1 MTAGGI
7 GPFSHSIAP
16 TTQGASDERKSCV
29 QASPGEQPLPRA
41 KLCDMAGEER
51 PAGSRYD
58 WFGWHVGATPT
69 ELAAARLTETHEYFH
84 RQLDDTT
91 AFGGLTTTIAS
102 LAEAQPE
109 MGWAGIRDRL
119 QDMSDLV
126 HESYAVGLSLLT
138 TQRRLEPIPGYPTYD
153 RHVRTVLRL
162 LGDDVHPWVA
172 LGALR
177 AAATACM
184 QSRALEEACG
194 QGIDRFDPAS
204 LRPLERP
211 NQRLAALLAGPYA
224 SRVADAQ
231 RDAVV
236 EYGQESWWAPLN
248 GVLLRPEAVDGEA
261 VDGFE
266 AFHRRLGAEAEAILS
281 SAGGQSVGPDAH
293 HDDLRTLLRQAF
305 ALAPAGLN
313 RIGAMV
319 EARGGELLHGGALDS
334 QTIELTAAPER
345 AVVLPYGSLS
355 GLSGEGKWRHGFLA
369 VTRPQRIRAAHRL
382 EGVDLP
388 QTESVACLRSIVY
401 EGEEPDSVLLLPL
414 EHPGDL
420 EEEVPIFVSVLS
432 SAAAA
437 DPEGTAAWIRWADPD
452 RVSLVMDTPLTAA
465 LRRWCSDGGRFRH
478 QTRLIQVKDM
488 EVRVIAGR
496 IEQEGRRSP
505 LVVVPTTEFG
515 ARWFEAVREEF
526 SDLAAIVQED
536 PQFFEEQEDHLD
548 IVLNHVMFEE
558 RYIGTGSWR
567 REQRQ

>member
-1 MTAGGI
+1 MDPEGNSRAG
-7 GPFSHSIAP
+7 FA
-16 TTQGASDERKSCV
+16 
-29 QASPGEQPLPRA
+29 RA
-41 KLCDMAGEER
+41 KLCDMTGAGQ

-58 WFGWHVGATPT
+58 WLGWHVGAAPT

-84 RQLDDTT
+84 RHLDDTT

-109 MGWAGIRDRL
+109 MDWADIRDRL

-126 HESYAVGLSLLT
+126 HESYAVGLSLLI

-153 RHVRTVLRL
+153 SHVRTMLRL

-184 QSRALEEACG
+184 QSRALAEASG
-194 QGIDRFDPAS
+194 QGVEHFDPSS

-211 NQRLAALLAGPYA
+211 NHRLAALLAGDYA
-224 SRVADAQ
+224 SSVVDAQ
-231 RDAVV
+231 RDAVAD
-236 EYGQESWWAPLN
+236 YGQESWWAPLD
-248 GVLLRPEAVDGEA
+248 GVLLRPEAVDDEA
-261 VDGFE
+261 VEGFD
-266 AFHRRLGAEAEAILS
+266 ALHRRLFAEAEAILS
-281 SAGGQSVGPDAH
+281 AAGGQSIGPDAH
-293 HDDLRTLLRQAF
+293 HDDLRTLLKQAF
-305 ALAPAGLN
+305 ALAPAGLT

-319 EARGGELLHGGALDS
+319 EAPGGELLHGGALDS

-355 GLSGEGKWRHGFLA
+355 GLSGEGEWRHGFLA
-369 VTRPQRIRAAHRL
+369 VTRPQRIRTAHRL

-401 EGEEPDSVLLLPL
+401 EGEVRDSVLLVPV
-414 EHPGDL
+414 ERPEDL
-420 EEEVPIFVSVLS
+420 EEEEPIFVSALS

-437 DPEGTAAWIRWADPD
+437 DPEGTAAWMRWADPD

-465 LRRWCSDGGRFRH
+465 LQRWCSGGGRFRH
-478 QTRLIQVKDM
+478 QTRLIQFEDM

-496 IEQEGRRSP
+496 IEQEGHHSP

-526 SDLAAIVQED
+526 SDLAAIVEED
-536 PQFFEEQEDHLD
+536 PEFFEEQGDHLD
-548 IVLNHVMFEE
+548 VVLNHVMFEE